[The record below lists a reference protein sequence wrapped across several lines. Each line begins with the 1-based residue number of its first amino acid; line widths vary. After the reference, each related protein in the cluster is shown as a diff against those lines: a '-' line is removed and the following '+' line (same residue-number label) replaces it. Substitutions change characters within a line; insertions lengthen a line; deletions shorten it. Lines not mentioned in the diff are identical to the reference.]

1 MSTCLENLKIGNGI
15 AVERSIDRTHD
26 NRSTVD
32 THKLEKCD
40 RAFDKRHARIGVNR
54 GEQRRDESG
63 YQIGERHSKQ
73 LAARKIDKS
82 ARKDRKP
89 KCKDIAKTLR
99 NRARDLFGELDRHI
113 MANAHLIDI
122 NGQECGYERSEK
134 TLGSHIAGF
143 KNRCI
148 CSANRDNIVRH
159 R

>member
-1 MSTCLENLKIGNGI
+1 MSTCLVNRKIGNGI
-15 AVERSIDRTHD
+15 VVERSIDRSHD
-26 NRSTVD
+26 NRGTVNA
-32 THKLEKCD
+32 HKLEKCD
-40 RAFDKRHARIGVNR
+40 RALDKRHARIGVDR
-54 GEQRRDESG
+54 GEQRRDKSG

-73 LAARKIDKS
+73 LTAREIDKS

-89 KCKDIAKTLR
+89 KRKDIAKTLR

-122 NGQECGYERSEK
+122 NGQECGYERSDK
-134 TLGSHIAGF
+134 TLGSHGAGF
-143 KNRCI
+143 KNRRI